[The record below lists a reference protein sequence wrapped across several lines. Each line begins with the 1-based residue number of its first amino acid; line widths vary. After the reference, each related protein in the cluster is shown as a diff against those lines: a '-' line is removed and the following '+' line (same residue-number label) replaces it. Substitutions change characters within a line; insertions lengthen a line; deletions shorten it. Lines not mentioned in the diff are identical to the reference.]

1 MQLLRGKNI
10 LPAILFLIVVILVIL
25 MVSNTTYIPY
35 TRNEMF
41 PKYGTYEGLTSS
53 MEMSSSS
60 ELEGSPL
67 LQGNVSV
74 QGNTDVNGNTL
85 VSESAF
91 DSPSSVLS
99 SLFGKSAEGFSGSI
113 KTNINS
119 INDNEIIDRFSHV
132 SDTSSN
138 NDNKCPSGGLTNS
151 KGALCLTPE
160 LVQLLKTRG
169 GNM

>member
-1 MQLLRGKNI
+1 MQLLKGKNI
-10 LPAILFLIVVILVIL
+10 LPAILFLVVVILVIL
-25 MVSNTTYIPY
+25 MVSNTSYVPY

-41 PKYGTYEGLTSS
+41 PKYGTYEGLTSNIEVS
-53 MEMSSSS
+53 G
-60 ELEGSPL
+60 LEGSSL
-67 LQGNVSV
+67 LQGTTDV
-74 QGNTDVNGNTL
+74 QGNTDVKGNTL

-99 SLFGKSAEGFSGSI
+99 SLFGKSAEGFSGSVT
-113 KTNINS
+113 TNMSQLHNS
-119 INDNEIIDRFSHV
+119 EIIDRFSHV

-138 NDNKCPSGGLTNS
+138 NDSKCPSGGLSNS

>member
-67 LQGNVSV
+67 LQGN
-74 QGNTDVNGNTL
+74 TDVNGNTI
-85 VSESAF
+85 VQENTV
-91 DSPSSVLS
+91 DSPPSILS

-113 KTNINS
+113 KTNMNS
-119 INDNEIIDRFSHV
+119 IHENEIIDRFSHV

-138 NDNKCPSGGLTNS
+138 NDNKCPSGGLSNS